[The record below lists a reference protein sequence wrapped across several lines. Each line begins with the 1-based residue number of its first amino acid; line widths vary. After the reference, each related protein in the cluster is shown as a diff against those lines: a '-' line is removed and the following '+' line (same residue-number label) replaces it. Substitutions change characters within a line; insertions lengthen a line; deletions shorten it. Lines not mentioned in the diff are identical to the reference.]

1 MVNKTNLIETM
12 VSCVQ
17 NKEID
22 GVSDIRDES
31 DREGMRIVLDLTRD
45 GDPDL
50 VMRQL
55 YRRTQLQSTFGVINL
70 ALDKGRPREL
80 PIAEILGLF
89 LDHRRGVVRRRTQ
102 FRLNKALAREHI
114 VEGLVKALD
123 IIDQVIQLI
132 RSSASAAEAK
142 DGCRSN
148 WMQGSFRKW

>member
-1 MVNKTNLIETM
+1 M

-55 YRRTQLQSTFGVINL
+55 YSPV
-70 ALDKGRPREL
+70 
-80 PIAEILGLF
+80 
-89 LDHRRGVVRRRTQ
+89 
-102 FRLNKALAREHI
+102 ALAR
-114 VEGLVKALD
+114 
-123 IIDQVIQLI
+123 QL
-132 RSSASAAEAK
+132 
-142 DGCRSN
+142 
-148 WMQGSFRKW
+148 